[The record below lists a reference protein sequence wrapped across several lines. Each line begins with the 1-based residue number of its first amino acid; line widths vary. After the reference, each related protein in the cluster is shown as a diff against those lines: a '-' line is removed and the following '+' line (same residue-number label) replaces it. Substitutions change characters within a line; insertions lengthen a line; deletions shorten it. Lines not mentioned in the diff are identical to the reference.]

1 MKTVS
6 PLCWL
11 RHNWTENL
19 LLTNV
24 EIHLV
29 QYHNRFPKGFLTWPA
44 ISLKFCTISAMP
56 YLLPFPAMFTPCP
69 TPCSSLVSK
78 SLRAVPPSQNASA
91 FISHHPKELCYEKVC
106 PVTHSLLVNRWSSI
120 SQPWHYWHLWPDNS
134 VLGRH
139 CRIFSLHLAST
150 H

>member
-11 RHNWTENL
+11 RHNWTGKLAAHKCGNPSGSVSQQISQGFSHLACDL
-19 LLTNV
+19 LEVL
-24 EIHLV
+24 
-29 QYHNRFPKGFLTWPA
+29 YHFSNAPPT
-44 ISLKFCTISAMP
+44 TISSHALLVHHWFPRVWGPCLLHRTPQPLSRIILRNYAMKR
-56 YLLPFPAMFTPCP
+56 Y
-69 TPCSSLVSK
+69 
-78 SLRAVPPSQNASA
+78 
-91 FISHHPKELCYEKVC
+91 VC
-106 PVTHSLLVNRWSSI
+106 PVTHSLPVNLWSSI

-134 VLGRH
+134 VLERH